1 MGASKA
7 NITIEKRTDIYRG
20 LLDNRISMVKLA
32 KHFDVNRETVT
43 RARRQLME
51 AGFKALTA
59 SAECVVPETS
69 VEPPEPVEVHDSSF
83 WRSQAKRLEKEQG
96 KLARL
101 IEELGGVRDLP
112 TKIPNWLNRAR
123 SDRKGRAVIGCLVS
137 DIHDGEVI
145 DPDEINGVNQFNP
158 DICSERLHRYFSA
171 ATIIGNRWAEDCAV
185 EGVLLSLAG
194 DMISGD
200 IHEELRITNAFTSHE
215 QVQHVLGLLIAG
227 VNTLLEAYP
236 VVHVVAVP
244 GNHGRSTVKP
254 TAKNYAVLS
263 YDMLIA
269 SMLARHFA
277 NDKRVTFQVG
287 KSKDQITPVFGRTV
301 LTTHFDKIG
310 TRGGQG
316 FAGPMLPII
325 RGAKKI
331 IEQQGSVDRRPD
343 LVQGGHYHST
353 GNPYLGPLPILA
365 NGSVIGVSEY
375 ADDLRV
381 AVEPPQQWLYL
392 LHSRWWLRE
401 RQPIILTD
409 LKKPELPR
417 VRISAGMARA

>member
-1 MGASKA
+1 MGAQGA
-7 NITIEKRTDIYRG
+7 NITAEKRAEIYRG
-20 LLDNRISMVKLA
+20 LLDHKESVFRLA
-32 KHFDVNRETVT
+32 ARFGVRRETVS
-43 RARRQLME
+43 RARRELME

-59 SAECVVPETS
+59 PADSIAQEDP

-83 WRSQAKRLEKEQG
+83 WRRQAKRLEKEQG

-101 IEELGGVRDLP
+101 IEELGGVVDLP
-112 TKIPNWLNRAR
+112 TKIPKWLTRAR
-123 SDRKGRAVIGCLVS
+123 HEKKGRAVIGCLVS
-137 DIHDGEVI
+137 DIHDGEMI
-145 DPDEINGVNQFNP
+145 DPDEINGVNEFNP
-158 DICSERLHRYFSA
+158 DICAERMHRYFSA
-171 ATIIGNRWAEDCAV
+171 ATIIGNRWAEDCVV

-227 VNTLLEAYP
+227 VNVLLEAYP

-244 GNHGRSTVKP
+244 GNHGRSTFKP

-269 SMLARHFA
+269 SMLARHFSS
-277 NDKRVTFQVG
+277 DKRVTFQIG

-316 FAGPMLPII
+316 FAGPMLPIL

-353 GNPYLGPLPILA
+353 GNPYLGPLPVLA
-365 NGSVIGVSEY
+365 NGSVVGVSEY

-392 LHSRWWLRE
+392 LHNRWWLRE
-401 RQPIILTD
+401 RQPIVLVD
-409 LKKPELPR
+409 LKKPDLPR
-417 VRISAGMARA
+417 VRIPAGMARA